1 MSRVKG
7 GVQAMKR
14 RRNILARVKGFRFD
28 RSKKTRAA
36 LDALKHVGLHS
47 FAHRKDKKN
56 DFRQLWIARINAAIR
71 PHGMTYSR
79 FMNILKTKNVEIDR
93 KVLATLAKDYA
104 PAFERIVAN
113 VK

>member
-1 MSRVKG
+1 MARVKG
-7 GVQAMKR
+7 GVQAMKSR
-14 RRNILARVKGFRFD
+14 RYVLKRVKGFRFD
-28 RSKKTRAA
+28 RSKKKRAA
-36 LDALKHVGLHS
+36 IDALHHVGLYS

-79 FMNILKTKNVEIDR
+79 FIKALKVKNIELDR
-93 KVLATLAKDYA
+93 KILATFAKDNSA
-104 PAFERIVAN
+104 IFDRIVAT

>member
-1 MSRVKG
+1 
-7 GVQAMKR
+7 MKR
-14 RRNILARVKGFRFD
+14 RRKILARVKGFRFD

-56 DFRQLWIARINAAIR
+56 DFRKLWIARINAAIR

-79 FMNILKTKNVEIDR
+79 FMNILKGKSVELDR
-93 KVLATLAKDYA
+93 KVLATFAKDS
-104 PAFERIVAN
+104 PEVFERIVAG